1 MKNTSTNTN
10 TNANT
15 ASARTSLVLVL
26 GATGKTG
33 RRVVRTLRGAGVA
46 VRAASRSGEV
56 RFDWTEPATWA
67 GALDGASAVYLVA
80 PDEGYDAVPRF
91 VAQAA
96 AAGVGRFVALS
107 GRGIEH
113 VGEDFGRGMAAAE
126 EAVRASGAEWAVV
139 RPNNFFQNFD
149 EDLWR
154 QALLDGRLALPIG
167 DVPEAFIDADDVAEV
182 AAKLLTRPRAEHV
195 DGVYEIS
202 GARGLTFR
210 EAVAVMA
217 RAAGREIGFVELTA
231 EEYHAELLAAGY
243 PVAAAKAL
251 GALFALHR
259 EGLTALPVPGIQ
271 DLLNRAPSD
280 FATYAEKA
288 AATGVWTPKATS

>member
-1 MKNTSTNTN
+1 MQNTN
-10 TNANT
+10 PDGT
-15 ASARTSLVLVL
+15 VLVL

-33 RRVVRTLRGAGVA
+33 RRVVRTLRAAGVT

-56 RFDWTEPATWA
+56 RFDWTEPATWD
-67 GALDGASAVYLVA
+67 GALAGASAVYLIA

-91 VAQAA
+91 VDRAV
-96 AAGVGRFVALS
+96 AAGVRRFVALS

-113 VGEDFGRGMAAAE
+113 VGEDFGRGMIAAE

-154 QALLDGRLALPIG
+154 QSLRDGRLALPIG
-167 DVPEAFIDADDVAEV
+167 DVPEPFIDAGDVAEV
-182 AAKLLTRPRAEHV
+182 AATLLTRPAAEHA

-202 GARGLTFR
+202 GARALTFH

-217 RAAGREIGFVELTA
+217 RAAGREIEFVELTP
-231 EEYHAELLAAGY
+231 EEYHAGLLAAGF
-243 PVAAAKAL
+243 PEPAAKAL
-251 GALFALHR
+251 GALFTLHR
-259 EGLTALPVPGIQ
+259 TGRTATPVPGVQ
-271 DLLNRAPSD
+271 DLLGREPSD
-280 FATYAEKA
+280 FAAYAERA
-288 AATGVWTPKATS
+288 AATGAWERDAVRP

>member
-1 MKNTSTNTN
+1 MQNTN
-10 TNANT
+10 PSHA
-15 ASARTSLVLVL
+15 ASVLVL

-33 RRVVRTLRGAGVA
+33 RRVVRVLRASGVT

-67 GALDGASAVYLVA
+67 GALAGASAAYLIA

-91 VAQAA
+91 VGRAV
-96 AAGVGRFVALS
+96 AAGVNRFVVLS
-107 GRGIEH
+107 GRGIED
-113 VGEDFGRGMAAAE
+113 VGEDFGRGMLAAE

-154 QALLDGRLALPIG
+154 QPLRDGRLALPIG
-167 DVPEAFIDADDVAEV
+167 DVPEPFIDAGDVAEV
-182 AAKLLTRPRAEHV
+182 AATLLTRPAAEHA

-210 EAVAVMA
+210 EAVAEMA
-217 RAAGREIGFVELTA
+217 RAAGREIDFVELTPA
-231 EEYHAELLAAGY
+231 EYHAELLAAGV
-243 PVAAAKAL
+243 PEPAARSL

-259 EGLTALPVPGIQ
+259 TGRTANPVPGVQ
-271 DLLNRAPSD
+271 NLLGREPAG
-280 FATYAEKA
+280 FTAYAERA
-288 AATGVWTPKATS
+288 AARGAWERDAVRP